1 MVENESGRIVFLP
14 VPLSVRKR
22 AEGVHDHGEDEDE
35 DERGPEEE
43 FSIDPAI
50 PIPAEIPPG
59 KDSLTPDE
67 LTMEMILSGMLKI
80 IAGYAGKNPD
90 GVKPEWLDYYRHFV
104 LAVRPG
110 IFNEFNE
117 AAILKAKN
125 GDADTAF
132 EILAVLAGLFP
143 GSPVVLLNR
152 ALVLEEKADALDA
165 AGKNTEAEAAVSAAC
180 AAYDAVLA
188 MDPPFPNAFFN
199 AAYFKLKHHDFAGAE
214 ECFSAYVSF
223 AEDGVS
229 GVEDEKKE
237 NAEKAL
243 GEIKKRFLSDDGF
256 GEAWKL
262 VRSGKE
268 EEALGR
274 IRMFLENHPEV
285 WNGWFV
291 LGWALRRRERW
302 SDGEAALK
310 KALELGGTNSDV
322 RNELAICLM
331 ERADYSGAKK
341 ELEAALR
348 EEPENIKIISNLGVL
363 AMKRGDKDEAG
374 AFFRTVLELKPDD
387 PLAVSLLR
395 SIRPCRQPS

>member
-1 MVENESGRIVFLP
+1 MAEVEPGRIVFLP
-14 VPLSVRKR
+14 VPRNVQKR
-22 AEGVHDHGEDEDE
+22 TENVHDHNHGDHEQRDE
-35 DERGPEEE
+35 GSSEEE

-80 IAGYAGKNPD
+80 IAGSDGSSPD
-90 GVKPEWLDYYRHFV
+90 GVKPEWMDYYRHFV
-104 LAVRPG
+104 LAARPG

-125 GDADTAF
+125 GDIETAL
-132 EILAVLAGLFP
+132 EILAALAGLFP

-152 ALVLEEKADALDA
+152 ALALEEKADAFNA
-165 AGKNTEAEAAVSAAC
+165 AEKNTEAEAAVSAART
-180 AAYDAVLA
+180 AYDAVLA
-188 MDPPFPNAFFN
+188 MDPPFPDAFFN

-223 AEDGVS
+223 AENGIS
-229 GVEDEKKE
+229 GVEDEKRE
-237 NAEKAL
+237 NAEEAL
-243 GEIKKRFLSDDGF
+243 GEIRERFLSDEDF
-256 GEAWKL
+256 REAWEL
-262 VRSGKE
+262 VRGGKE
-268 EEALGR
+268 EEALDR
-274 IRMFLENHPEV
+274 IRGFLENHPEV
-285 WNGWFV
+285 WNGWFI
-291 LGWALRRRERW
+291 LGWALRRLERW
-302 SDGEAALK
+302 NDGEAALK
-310 KALELGGTNSDV
+310 KAVELGGTNSDV

-331 ERADYSGAKK
+331 ELADYPGAKK

-348 EEPENIKIISNLGVL
+348 EEPENVKIISNLGVL
-363 AMKRGDKDEAG
+363 AMKRGDKDEAA

-395 SIRPCRQPS
+395 LS